1 MKTIARELARATKLL
16 IPTNKLRAQLFLL
29 VLIAAAIPVSEL
41 LVAKLF
47 ADLVIEGA
55 KRSLTENLISISL
68 FAGLFVTTRVA
79 NYLQKTYR
87 VKFFDKSFDADDRE
101 RTLSKESW
109 EWALALEMVNVLTFF
124 TQLAVIVI
132 FFFALSP
139 WFALGNLVLIA
150 LVIQIMGV
158 QFKKQLKTQAEFVEK
173 RRNKEKVKPADR
185 LGSRIQSAEF
195 ATLLSSVA
203 VVLMLAVLVVMSIE
217 SVVSIANAIVLFLG
231 MRLQNTTFASL
242 SSGLMRFARARANSV

>member
-1 MKTIARELARATKLL
+1 MKSIVGELSRATKLL

-55 KRSLTENLISISL
+55 ARSIAENLISIGI

-87 VKFFDKSFDADDRE
+87 VRFFDKSFDADDRE

-109 EWALALEMVNVLTFF
+109 EWALALEMVNVFTFF
-124 TQLAVIVI
+124 TQLLVIVV

-150 LVIQIMGV
+150 IVIQIMGG
-158 QFKKQLKTQAEFVEK
+158 QFKKQLRTQAEFVAK
-173 RRNKEKVKPADR
+173 RKNKEKVSPAER
-185 LGSRIQSAEF
+185 LGSRIQSAEL

-203 VVLMLAVLVVMSIE
+203 VVIMLAVLVFMSIE
-217 SVVSIANAIVLFLG
+217 GVVTVANAIVLFLG
-231 MRLQNTTFASL
+231 MRLQNTSFASL

>member
-1 MKTIARELARATKLL
+1 MKSILVELTRATKLL
-16 IPTNKLRAQLFLL
+16 IPNNKLRAQLFLL

-55 KRSLTENLISISL
+55 SRSIAQNLVSIGI
-68 FAGLFVTTRVA
+68 FAGLFVITRVA

-87 VKFFDKSFDADDRE
+87 VRFFDKSFDADSRE

-109 EWALALEMVNVLTFF
+109 EWALALEMVNVFTFF
-124 TQLAVIVI
+124 TQLLVIVV

-150 LVIQIMGV
+150 IVLQIMGS
-158 QFKKQLKTQAEFVEK
+158 QFKKQLRTQAEFVEK
-173 RRNKEKVKPADR
+173 RKNKEKVSPAER
-185 LGSRIQSAEF
+185 LGSRIQSAEL

-203 VVLMLAVLVVMSIE
+203 VVIMLAVLVFMSIE
-217 SVVSIANAIVLFLG
+217 GVVTVANAIVLFLG
-231 MRLQNTTFASL
+231 MRLQNTSFASL